1 MLFNKVF
8 AVSTLTTL
16 AAATAIER
24 RTGQPNEQCPGLQCC
39 QQTGQATDTSII
51 TGAGL
56 LDPLG
61 LNGLLTLLLGV
72 PLGVIVGLN
81 CSPIT
86 VIGGGNGACG
96 SGGTSVV
103 CNDNSHGGLV
113 NIGCVPI
120 TI

>member
-1 MLFNKVF
+1 MLFNKFF
-8 AVSTLTTL
+8 AVSALSTL

-39 QQTGQATDTSII
+39 QQTGLASSSSII
-51 TGAGL
+51 SAVTAI
-56 LDPLG
+56 DPLA
-61 LNGLLTLLLGV
+61 LLTLLLSVPASVLVGV
-72 PLGVIVGLN
+72 N

-86 VIGGGNGACG
+86 VIGGGNGAC
-96 SGGTSVV
+96 SGGTTVV
-103 CNDNSHGGLV
+103 CNDNSHGGLL